1 MALPFT
7 LHTKLS
13 VSINSVR
20 LFHVPIISPRSSHK
34 PFEVNAST
42 LRLRGL
48 SLSLVSDKRLCHCC
62 SSSRTRVSM
71 ATKGEVKKEVFE
83 SAEDLAVALAKYT
96 AQLSDKFC
104 KERGAFSVVLSGG
117 SLINSLRKLVE
128 PPYIDSI
135 EWSKWHIFWADERVV
150 PKDHEDSNYKLAY
163 DGFLSK
169 VPLLPGNVYSI
180 NDALSAEGAA
190 EDYETCLRHLVKSN
204 VVDISAASGF
214 PKFDLQLLGMGPD
227 GHVASLFPGHP
238 LVKENEK
245 WVTFIKDS
253 PKPPPERITFTFP
266 VINSSAYIALVV
278 NGANKAGAVQNAL
291 GNSQNS
297 EKLPVAMV
305 SPEGELAWFLD
316 TAAASKL

>member
-13 VSINSVR
+13 ISTTSVR
-20 LFHVPIISPRSSHK
+20 LFHVPIISPRASHK

-48 SLSLVSDKRLCHCC
+48 SLSLVSDKRLCHWC

-83 SAEDLAVALAKYT
+83 SAEDLAVSLAKYT

-169 VPLLPGNVYSI
+169 LIMWLL
-180 NDALSAEGAA
+180 
-190 EDYETCLRHLVKSN
+190 
-204 VVDISAASGF
+204 
-214 PKFDLQLLGMGPD
+214 
-227 GHVASLFPGHP
+227 
-238 LVKENEK
+238 
-245 WVTFIKDS
+245 
-253 PKPPPERITFTFP
+253 
-266 VINSSAYIALVV
+266 
-278 NGANKAGAVQNAL
+278 NA
-291 GNSQNS
+291 
-297 EKLPVAMV
+297 M
-305 SPEGELAWFLD
+305 
-316 TAAASKL
+316 